1 MDPSPSSPDRDFAA
15 ALERHQAGQLVEA
28 AGLYERA
35 LADRPGHYDAR
46 RLLGLVRLQ
55 QGRAPEAERL
65 LREAIAAAPENAKAY
80 DNLAVVLHSL
90 HRAEEA
96 LSASRKAVELAPA
109 NPGFLL
115 NLGNLYIEMGRRP
128 DAIHAFRR
136 AVDAAP
142 DNAGIHQRLAAEL
155 LRVGD
160 AAGALRHLDK
170 SFGLGGADAHGVALK
185 AAALAAAGDAE
196 AYQAL
201 TDFDRLVVSR
211 QVDEAHGFPSLAAFH
226 EALAAHVIERAAAGG
241 TSDELLAASVPC
253 AAALRRV
260 IEYEVGARLRALPAA
275 GHPFADGAPRQ
286 WRIDTWAV
294 ATRRQD
300 HEEIELDQIR
310 PQAWLSGVYYVQL
323 SEPARPRPKANEGW
337 LEFGRAP
344 DDISAVASPDIRLVQ
359 PAAGMLLTFPSYIWR
374 RTLPFETKQDR
385 ISIGFDVIPTG

>member
-1 MDPSPSSPDRDFAA
+1 MDPTPSSPDRDFAA
-15 ALERHQAGQLVEA
+15 ALEHHKVGQLVEA
-28 AGLYERA
+28 ADLYERI
-35 LADRPGHYDAR
+35 LAAAPNHHEAR
-46 RLLGLVRLQ
+46 RLLGLACFQ
-55 QGRAPEAERL
+55 QGRATDAERL
-65 LREAIAAAPENAKAY
+65 LRAAIASAPENAKAY

-90 HRAEEA
+90 RRADEA

-128 DAIHAFRR
+128 DAIDAFRR
-136 AVDAAP
+136 AVRAAP
-142 DNAGIHQRLAAEL
+142 DDAGIHRRLAAEL

-160 AAGALRHLDK
+160 AVGALRHLDT
-170 SFGLGGADAHGVALK
+170 SFGLGAADAHGVALK
-185 AAALAAAGDAE
+185 AAALAAAGDIE

-211 QVDEAHGFPSLAAFH
+211 DVGDAHGFPSQAAFH
-226 EALAAHVIERAAAGG
+226 EALAGHVAEHAVGGG
-241 TSDELLAASVPC
+241 TAEGLLAASVPC

-260 IEYEVGARLRALPAA
+260 IEDEIGLRLRTLPAA

-286 WRIDTWAV
+286 WRIDAWAV

-310 PQAWLSGVYYVQL
+310 PQAWLSGVYYVRL
-323 SEPARPRPKANEGW
+323 SEPARPKAKANEGW

-344 DDISAVASPDIRLVQ
+344 DDISAVASPDVRLLQ
-359 PAAGMLLTFPSYIWR
+359 PAEGMLLTFPAYIWR

-385 ISIGFDVIPTG
+385 ISIGFDVIAES